1 MTRKGTAGVNG
12 GTESAGFFKAPV
24 RDCLPF
30 FYTPTMSDS
39 PAVLTETP
47 QAEPPAE
54 FTGIR
59 VGDPKH
65 HAAGVTAV
73 ASSLKHVFGQ
83 AGVSRGIRGMAKLNQ
98 ANGFDCPSCAWPD
111 PDDHRA
117 VTEFCENGAKA
128 LASETT
134 KRRVDPAFFAKH
146 SVAEI
151 SRESDY
157 WMEQQGRLTDPVVLR
172 PGATHYEPIGWDEAF
187 ALIAAELSALASPDE
202 AIFYTSGRTVNEAA
216 FLYGVFVRM
225 FGTNNLPDCS
235 NMCHESSGAALG
247 ESLGVGKGTVTL
259 RDLEEADTILI
270 AGQNPGTNHPRM
282 LSTLQA
288 AVRNGAEIVAINPM
302 KEAGLVGFA
311 HPQEITGMMG
321 ASTPLASSYLRVAIN
336 GDFALFR
343 GLCKAVLAAEEKS
356 PGTVLDR
363 AFLDEHTHG
372 FEAFVREVGATEW
385 DAIESL
391 SGLTR
396 DEIEETA
403 KTVLR
408 GERKLITCWAMGL
421 TQHLNAVATIREV
434 ANLHLLLGAV
444 GRPGAGL
451 CPVRGH
457 SNVQGD
463 RTMGIFEKMP
473 AAYHDAIDREFGFA
487 SPRKHGH
494 DVVSSILA
502 MHRGEGKVFFA
513 MGGNFL
519 QATPD
524 TRFTAEALRQCSL
537 TVHVSTK
544 LNRSHVVAGRTGLIL
559 PCLGRSEE
567 DLDESGQPQFA
578 TVENSMSVVHQ
589 SKGILSPASENLLS
603 ESMIVARLAEA
614 TLGAR
619 TKFAFVETAR
629 DYDRIREIIA
639 RTLPGFEDF
648 NERVRHPGGFY
659 LPNTARER
667 NFQTATGKANFSDA
681 VLSGAKPREGELML
695 MTVRS
700 HDQFNTTVYGLHDR
714 YRGIANERRV
724 LFMHPGDM
732 QERGL
737 KPLAE
742 IDVRNESDGRERVA
756 ERFLAVPYELP
767 KGAVAGY
774 FPELNVLV
782 PIGLTAEISNT
793 PCSKSIPVTVV
804 ARG

>member
-1 MTRKGTAGVNG
+1 MV
-12 GTESAGFFKAPV
+12 P
-24 RDCLPF
+24 
-30 FYTPTMSDS
+30 TPD
-39 PAVLTETP
+39 PPL
-47 QAEPPAE
+47 AEPPTDL
-54 FTGIR
+54 TGIR
-59 VGDPKH
+59 VGDPKDY
-65 HAAGVTAV
+65 AAGPAAV

-83 AGVSRGIRGMAKLNQ
+83 AGVARGVRGMTRLNQ
-98 ANGFDCPSCAWPD
+98 KNGFDCPSCAWPD

-117 VTEFCENGAKA
+117 PTEFCENGAKA

-134 KRRVDPAFFAKH
+134 KRRIDAAFLAKH

-151 SRESDY
+151 SRQSDY
-157 WMEQQGRLTDPVVLR
+157 WMEQQGRLTEPVVLR
-172 PGATHYEPIGWDEAF
+172 PGSDHYEPISWDEAF
-187 ALIAAELSALASPDE
+187 ALVAAELRALASPDE

-216 FLYGVFVRM
+216 FLYGAFVRM

-235 NMCHESSGAALG
+235 NMCHESSGAALMD
-247 ESLGVGKGTVTL
+247 SLGVGKGTVTL

-288 AVRNGAEIVAINPM
+288 AVRKGAEVVAINPM

-311 HPQEITGMMG
+311 HPQEIAGMMG
-321 ASTPLASSYLRVAIN
+321 AATPLASRYLRVSVN

-343 GLCKAVLAAEEKS
+343 GLCKAVLEAEAKA

-363 AFLDEHTHG
+363 RFVEDHTAG
-372 FEAFVREVGATEW
+372 FVEFREAVAATPWETV
-385 DAIESL
+385 EEL
-391 SGLTR
+391 SGIPR
-396 DEIEETA
+396 EEIEATA
-403 KTVLR
+403 LTILR
-408 GERKLITCWAMGL
+408 GERRLITCWAMGL
-421 TQHLNAVATIREV
+421 TQHHNAVATIREV
-434 ANLHLLLGAV
+434 VNLHLLLGAV

-473 AAYHDAIDREFGFA
+473 EAYHEAIDREFGFA
-487 SPRKHGH
+487 SPRHHGH
-494 DVVSSILA
+494 DVVNSILA
-502 MHRGEGKVFFA
+502 MHRGEAKVFFA

-519 QATPD
+519 QAAPD
-524 TRFTAEALRQCSL
+524 THFTAEALRRCSL

-544 LNRSHVVAGRTGLIL
+544 LNRSHVVAGRTALIL

-567 DLDESGQPQFA
+567 DRNERGDLQFA

-589 SKGILSPASENLLS
+589 SQGTLEPISDRLLG

-614 TLGAR
+614 TLGPER
-619 TKFAFVETAR
+619 GRRFVELAN
-629 DYDRIREIIA
+629 DYDRIREAIE
-639 RTLPGFEDF
+639 RTLPGFERF
-648 NERVRHPGGFY
+648 NERVRQPGGFY
-659 LPNTARER
+659 MPNAARER
-667 NFQTATGKANFSDA
+667 VFQTETGRANFSDA
-681 VLSGAKPREGELML
+681 PVSSAKPGAGELML

-724 LFMHPGDM
+724 LFMHPEDM
-732 QERGL
+732 AERGL
-737 KPLAE
+737 RPLAE
-742 IDVRNESDGRERVA
+742 IDVLNESDGRLRLA

-782 PIGLTAEISNT
+782 PIGRTAALSNT
-793 PCSKSIPVTVV
+793 PCSKSIPVTVR

>member
-1 MTRKGTAGVNG
+1 
-12 GTESAGFFKAPV
+12 
-24 RDCLPF
+24 
-30 FYTPTMSDS
+30 MS
-39 PAVLTETP
+39 PLETP
-47 QAEPPAE
+47 SACPPETPLAEPPAE

-59 VGDPKH
+59 VGDPKDY
-65 HAAGVTAV
+65 AAGAAAV
-73 ASSLKHVFGQ
+73 ASSLKHVFTQ
-83 AGVSRGIRGMAKLNQ
+83 AGVTRGIRGMAKLNQ
-98 ANGFDCPSCAWPD
+98 TNGFDCPSCAWPD

-151 SRESDY
+151 SKESDY

-187 ALIAAELSALASPDE
+187 ALVAAELNALDHPDE
-202 AIFYTSGRTVNEAA
+202 AVFYTSGRTVNEAA

-311 HPQEITGMMG
+311 HPQEIAGMMG

-343 GLCKAVLAAEEKS
+343 GLCKAVLAAEARA

-363 AFLDEHTHG
+363 DFIENHTAG
-372 FEAFVREVGATEW
+372 FAGFRDRVEATDWEEIT
-385 DAIESL
+385 SL
-391 SGLTR
+391 SGLGR

-434 ANLHLLLGAV
+434 VNLHLLLGAV

-473 AAYHDAIDREFGFA
+473 EAYHEAIDREFGFT

-494 DVVSSILA
+494 DVVASILA
-502 MHRGEGKVFFA
+502 MHRGDAKVFFA

-524 TRFTAEALRQCSL
+524 TQFTAEALRRCSL

-544 LNRSHVVAGRTGLIL
+544 LNRSHVVTGRTALIL

-567 DLDESGQPQFA
+567 DRDESGELQFA

-589 SKGILSPASENLLS
+589 SKGMLAPASENLLG

-619 TKFAFVETAR
+619 TKFAFVETAKN
-629 DYDRIREIIA
+629 YDRIREIIA
-639 RTLPGFEDF
+639 RTLPGFENF

-659 LPNTARER
+659 LPNAARER
-667 NFQTATGKANFSDA
+667 DFQTATGKANFSDA
-681 VLSGAKPREGELML
+681 VLSGEKPREGELML
-695 MTVRS
+695 MTIRS

-724 LFMHPGDM
+724 LFMHPDDM
-732 QERGL
+732 RERGL

-742 IDVRNESDGRERVA
+742 IDVRNESDGRLRVA
-756 ERFLAVPYELP
+756 ERFLAIPYELP

-782 PIGLTAEISNT
+782 PIGRTAEISNT

-804 ARG
+804 AR

>member
-1 MTRKGTAGVNG
+1 
-12 GTESAGFFKAPV
+12 
-24 RDCLPF
+24 
-30 FYTPTMSDS
+30 
-39 PAVLTETP
+39 
-47 QAEPPAE
+47 
-54 FTGIR
+54 
-59 VGDPKH
+59 
-65 HAAGVTAV
+65 
-73 ASSLKHVFGQ
+73 
-83 AGVSRGIRGMAKLNQ
+83 
-98 ANGFDCPSCAWPD
+98 
-111 PDDHRA
+111 
-117 VTEFCENGAKA
+117 
-128 LASETT
+128 
-134 KRRVDPAFFAKH
+134 
-146 SVAEI
+146 
-151 SRESDY
+151 
-157 WMEQQGRLTDPVVLR
+157 
-172 PGATHYEPIGWDEAF
+172 
-187 ALIAAELSALASPDE
+187 
-202 AIFYTSGRTVNEAA
+202 
-216 FLYGVFVRM
+216 
-225 FGTNNLPDCS
+225 
-235 NMCHESSGAALG
+235 
-247 ESLGVGKGTVTL
+247 
-259 RDLEEADTILI
+259 
-270 AGQNPGTNHPRM
+270 
-282 LSTLQA
+282 
-288 AVRNGAEIVAINPM
+288 
-302 KEAGLVGFA
+302 
-311 HPQEITGMMG
+311 
-321 ASTPLASSYLRVAIN
+321 
-336 GDFALFR
+336 
-343 GLCKAVLAAEEKS
+343 
-356 PGTVLDR
+356 
-363 AFLDEHTHG
+363 
-372 FEAFVREVGATEW
+372 
-385 DAIESL
+385 
-391 SGLTR
+391 
-396 DEIEETA
+396 
-403 KTVLR
+403 
-408 GERKLITCWAMGL
+408 
-421 TQHLNAVATIREV
+421 
-434 ANLHLLLGAV
+434 
-444 GRPGAGL
+444 
-451 CPVRGH
+451 
-457 SNVQGD
+457 
-463 RTMGIFEKMP
+463 MGIFEKMP

-544 LNRSHVVAGRTGLIL
+544 LNRSHVVTGRTGLIL

-782 PIGLTAEISNT
+782 PISHTAEISNT

>member
-1 MTRKGTAGVNG
+1 MV
-12 GTESAGFFKAPV
+12 P
-24 RDCLPF
+24 
-30 FYTPTMSDS
+30 TPD
-39 PAVLTETP
+39 PPL
-47 QAEPPAE
+47 AEPPTDL
-54 FTGIR
+54 TGIR
-59 VGDPKH
+59 VGDPKDY
-65 HAAGVTAV
+65 AAGPAAV

-83 AGVSRGIRGMAKLNQ
+83 AGVARGVRGMTRLNQ
-98 ANGFDCPSCAWPD
+98 KNGFDCPSCAWPD

-117 VTEFCENGAKA
+117 PTEFCENGAKA

-134 KRRVDPAFFAKH
+134 KRRIDAAFLAKH

-151 SRESDY
+151 SRQSDY
-157 WMEQQGRLTDPVVLR
+157 WMEQQGRLTEPVVLR
-172 PGATHYEPIGWDEAF
+172 PGSDHYEPISWDEAF
-187 ALIAAELSALASPDE
+187 ALVAAELRALASPDE

-216 FLYGVFVRM
+216 FLYGAFVRM

-235 NMCHESSGAALG
+235 NMCHESSGAALMD
-247 ESLGVGKGTVTL
+247 SLGVGKGTVTL

-288 AVRNGAEIVAINPM
+288 AVRKGAEVVAINPM

-311 HPQEITGMMG
+311 HPQEIAGMMG
-321 ASTPLASSYLRVAIN
+321 AATPLASRYLRVSVN

-343 GLCKAVLAAEEKS
+343 GLCKAVLEAEAKA

-363 AFLDEHTHG
+363 RFVEDHTAG
-372 FEAFVREVGATEW
+372 FVEFREAVAATPWETV
-385 DAIESL
+385 EEL
-391 SGLTR
+391 SGIPR
-396 DEIEETA
+396 EEIEATA
-403 KTVLR
+403 LTILR
-408 GERKLITCWAMGL
+408 GERRLITCWAMGL
-421 TQHLNAVATIREV
+421 TQHHNAVATIREV
-434 ANLHLLLGAV
+434 VNLHLLLGAV

-473 AAYHDAIDREFGFA
+473 EAYHEAIDREFGFA
-487 SPRKHGH
+487 SPRHHGH
-494 DVVSSILA
+494 DVVNSILA
-502 MHRGEGKVFFA
+502 MHRGEAKVFFA

-519 QATPD
+519 QAAPD
-524 TRFTAEALRQCSL
+524 THFTAEALRRCSL

-544 LNRSHVVAGRTGLIL
+544 LNRSHVVAGRTALIL

-567 DLDESGQPQFA
+567 DRNERGDLQFA

-589 SKGILSPASENLLS
+589 SQGTLEPISDRLLG

-614 TLGAR
+614 TLGSER
-619 TKFAFVETAR
+619 GRRFVELAK
-629 DYDRIREIIA
+629 DYDRIREAIE
-639 RTLPGFEDF
+639 RTLPGFERF
-648 NERVRHPGGFY
+648 NERVRQPGGFY
-659 LPNTARER
+659 MPNAARER
-667 NFQTATGKANFSDA
+667 VFQTETGRANFSDA
-681 VLSGAKPREGELML
+681 PVSSAKPGAGELML

-724 LFMHPGDM
+724 LFMHPEDM
-732 QERGL
+732 AERGL
-737 KPLAE
+737 RPLAE
-742 IDVRNESDGRERVA
+742 IDVLNESDGRLRLA

-782 PIGLTAEISNT
+782 PIGRTAALSNT
-793 PCSKSIPVTVV
+793 PCSKSIPVTVR

>member
-1 MTRKGTAGVNG
+1 MV
-12 GTESAGFFKAPV
+12 P
-24 RDCLPF
+24 
-30 FYTPTMSDS
+30 TPD
-39 PAVLTETP
+39 PPL
-47 QAEPPAE
+47 AEPPTDL
-54 FTGIR
+54 TGIR
-59 VGDPKH
+59 VGDPKDY
-65 HAAGVTAV
+65 AAGPAAV

-83 AGVSRGIRGMAKLNQ
+83 AGVARGVRGMTRLNQ
-98 ANGFDCPSCAWPD
+98 KNGFDCPSCAWPD

-117 VTEFCENGAKA
+117 PTEFCENGAKA

-134 KRRVDPAFFAKH
+134 KRRIDAAFLAKH

-151 SRESDY
+151 SRQSDY
-157 WMEQQGRLTDPVVLR
+157 WMEQQGRLTEPVVLR
-172 PGATHYEPIGWDEAF
+172 PGSDHYEPISWDEAF
-187 ALIAAELSALASPDE
+187 ALVAAELRALASPDE

-216 FLYGVFVRM
+216 FLYGAFVRM

-235 NMCHESSGAALG
+235 NMCHESSGAALMD
-247 ESLGVGKGTVTL
+247 SLGVGKGTVTL

-288 AVRNGAEIVAINPM
+288 AVRKGAEVVAINPM

-311 HPQEITGMMG
+311 HPQEIAGMMG
-321 ASTPLASSYLRVAIN
+321 AATPLASRYLRVSVN

-343 GLCKAVLAAEEKS
+343 GLCKAVLEAEAKA

-363 AFLDEHTHG
+363 RFVEDHTAG
-372 FEAFVREVGATEW
+372 FVEFREAVAATPWETV
-385 DAIESL
+385 EEL
-391 SGLTR
+391 SGIPR
-396 DEIEETA
+396 EEIEATA
-403 KTVLR
+403 LTILR
-408 GERKLITCWAMGL
+408 GERRLITCWAMGL
-421 TQHLNAVATIREV
+421 TQHHNAVATIREV
-434 ANLHLLLGAV
+434 VNLHLLLGAV

-473 AAYHDAIDREFGFA
+473 EAYHEAIDREFGFA
-487 SPRKHGH
+487 SPRHHGH
-494 DVVSSILA
+494 DVVNSILA
-502 MHRGEGKVFFA
+502 MHRGEAKVFFA

-519 QATPD
+519 QAAPD
-524 TRFTAEALRQCSL
+524 THFTAEALRRCSL

-544 LNRSHVVAGRTGLIL
+544 LNRSHVVAGRTALIL

-567 DLDESGQPQFA
+567 DRNERGDLQFA

-589 SKGILSPASENLLS
+589 SQGTLEPISDRLLG

-614 TLGAR
+614 TLGSER
-619 TKFAFVETAR
+619 GRRFVELAK
-629 DYDRIREIIA
+629 DYDRIREAIE
-639 RTLPGFEDF
+639 RTLPGFERF
-648 NERVRHPGGFY
+648 NERVRQPGGFY
-659 LPNTARER
+659 MPNAARER
-667 NFQTATGKANFSDA
+667 VFQTETGRANFSDA
-681 VLSGAKPREGELML
+681 PVSSAKPGAGELML

-724 LFMHPGDM
+724 LFMHPEDM
-732 QERGL
+732 AERGL
-737 KPLAE
+737 RPLAE
-742 IDVRNESDGRERVA
+742 IDVLNESDGRLRLA

-782 PIGLTAEISNT
+782 PIGRTAALSNT
-793 PCSKSIPVTVV
+793 PCSKSIPVAVR